1 MDITDKLDSVNMS
14 RIMLPEFFP
23 ASILLMETNPTEKKF
38 SFNFYHFFLA
48 LMLFFVVRSCLEGAA
63 MQRLPYSEFKQYL
76 ERGEI
81 KHVTLRGENITGEFK
96 TPVNGR
102 TTFSTTMV
110 EPEVASQF
118 DKHNVTYDSL
128 GSSSFGNFFLF
139 LLPTLIFIGF
149 WYYILR
155 RGLKGMGGGGS
166 FMSVGKS
173 RAKIY
178 VEKDTKVT
186 FKDVAGVDE
195 ALEELKE
202 VTEFLKNA
210 DKVKALGGKMP
221 KGILLVGSPGTGK
234 TLIAKAIAGEAGVTF
249 FSTNGA
255 EFVEMFVGVGAARVR
270 DLFEQA
276 KKSAPCIIF
285 IDELDA
291 LGKTR
296 HSSIMGG
303 NDEKEQTLNQL
314 LVEMDGFDT
323 QGGIIIL
330 AATNRPEMID
340 PALLR
345 AGRFDRQVVVDKPD
359 RKGRKDILNIHIQK
373 VKINP
378 EVNLDTIAGLT
389 PGFTGADL
397 ANLVNEAALIAT
409 RENSHDV
416 KMDHFTRA
424 MERIVA
430 GIEKKSKVLSPK
442 EKEIVSYH
450 EMGHALVG
458 YTFNKIDKV
467 HKVSII
473 PHGMGAMGYTIQ
485 HPSED
490 RYLMTKDDLENKMA
504 VLLAGR
510 ASEMLIY
517 GKLSTGASDDLMK
530 ATNIAREMVMRF
542 GMTEELGF
550 VAYEDAPS
558 QFLEVKESF
567 GRPSYSDKT
576 AKEIDECV
584 KKMVMNAY
592 HRAYEFLSS
601 QRDLLTKAAKI
612 LMDRETLNEEE
623 LREIFEQLDHKL
635 IPAPATS
642 TSMEL
647 H

>member
-1 MDITDKLDSVNMS
+1 
-14 RIMLPEFFP
+14 
-23 ASILLMETNPTEKKF
+23 
-38 SFNFYHFFLA
+38 
-48 LMLFFVVRSCLEGAA
+48 
-63 MQRLPYSEFKQYL
+63 MQRIPYSEFKQYL
-76 ERGEI
+76 ERGDV
-81 KHVTLRGENITGEFK
+81 KQVTLRGENVTGEFK
-96 TPVNGR
+96 KPINGR
-102 TTFSTTMV
+102 TTFNTTMV

-118 DKHNVTYDSL
+118 DKYKIPYDSL
-128 GSSSFGNFFLF
+128 GSSSGLGGFFLF

-149 WYYILR
+149 WYYVLR
-155 RGLKGMGGGGS
+155 RGLKGMQGGGGS

-178 VEKDTKVT
+178 VEKDTKTT
-186 FKDVAGVDE
+186 FKDVAGADE

-210 DKVKALGGKMP
+210 DKVKTLGGKMP

-249 FSTNGA
+249 FSTSGA

-359 RKGRKDILNIHIQK
+359 RKGRIDILRIHIQK
-373 VKINP
+373 VKID
-378 EVNLDTIAGLT
+378 EDVNFDTIAGLT

-409 RENSHDV
+409 RENSNDV

-442 EKEIVSYH
+442 EKQIVSYH

-458 YTFNKIDKV
+458 HAFSKDDRV

-510 ASEMLIY
+510 ASEMLIF

-542 GMTEELGF
+542 GMTQELGF
-550 VAYEDAPS
+550 VAYEEATS
-558 QFLEVKESF
+558 QFLEVKEAF

-576 AKEIDECV
+576 AKEIDDCV
-584 KKMVMNAY
+584 KKMVMEAY
-592 HRAYEFLSS
+592 ARALEFLTT
-601 QRDLLTKAAKI
+601 QKDLLDQAAHS
-612 LMDRETLNEEE
+612 LMERETLNEED
-623 LREIFEQLDHKL
+623 LKKIFEILDYKL
-635 IPAPATS
+635 LPVTKESGID
-642 TSMEL
+642 L
-647 H
+647 HQ

>member
-1 MDITDKLDSVNMS
+1 
-14 RIMLPEFFP
+14 
-23 ASILLMETNPTEKKF
+23 METNQEKKF
-38 SFNFYHFFLA
+38 SLNFYHLFLA
-48 LMLFFVVRSCLEGAA
+48 LMAFLIVRSCLQGASL
-63 MQRLPYSEFKQYL
+63 QRIGYSKFKQHL
-76 ERGEI
+76 ENGDV
-81 KHVTLRGENITGEFK
+81 KTVTIRGENVTGEFVK
-96 TPVNGR
+96 PVNGKTAFN
-102 TTFSTTMV
+102 TTLV
-110 EPEVASQF
+110 NPELAAEF
-118 DKHNVTYDSL
+118 DKYKISYDSL
-128 GSSSFGNFFLF
+128 GSSSMGNFLLF
-139 LLPTLIFIGF
+139 LLPTLLFIGF
-149 WYYILR
+149 WYYVLR

-173 RAKIY
+173 KAKIY
-178 VEKDTKVT
+178 VEKDTKTT

-195 ALEELKE
+195 ALEELRE
-202 VTEFLKNA
+202 VIEFLKNA
-210 DKVKALGGKMP
+210 DKIKNLGGKMP

-234 TLIAKAIAGEAGVTF
+234 TLIAKAIAGEAGVPF
-249 FSTNGA
+249 FSTSGA

-276 KKSAPCIIF
+276 KKIAPCIIF

-291 LGKTR
+291 MGKTR
-296 HSSIMGG
+296 HSTIMGG

-359 RKGRKDILNIHIQK
+359 RKGRIDILNIHITK
-373 VKINP
+373 VKAGGD
-378 EVNLDTIAGLT
+378 VNVDSIAGLT

-409 RENSHDV
+409 REDSQEV

-430 GIEKKSKVLSPK
+430 GIEKKSKVLLPR

-458 YTFNKIDKV
+458 HAFSKDDKV

-473 PHGMGAMGYTIQ
+473 PHGIGAMGYTIQ
-485 HPSED
+485 HPTED
-490 RYLMTKDDLENKMA
+490 RYLMTKEDLENKMT

-510 ASEMLIY
+510 ASEMLVF
-517 GKLSTGASDDLMK
+517 GKLSTGASDDLAK

-542 GMTEELGF
+542 GMTNELGY
-550 VAYEDAPS
+550 VTYEESSGP
-558 QFLEVKESF
+558 FLEVKESF
-567 GRPSYSDKT
+567 GRPGFSDET
-576 AKEIDECV
+576 AREIDEAV
-584 KKMVMNAY
+584 KKMVMAAY
-592 HRAYEFLSS
+592 RRALDFLTA
-601 QRDLLTKAAKI
+601 RRTLLDSAAHT
-612 LMDRETLNEEE
+612 LMERETLNEEE
-623 LREIFEQLDHKL
+623 LIQFFAQLEATTRPG
-635 IPAPATS
+635 PASEAS
-642 TSMEL
+642 L
-647 H
+647 HH

>member
-1 MDITDKLDSVNMS
+1 
-14 RIMLPEFFP
+14 
-23 ASILLMETNPTEKKF
+23 MENEEKQKKF
-38 SFNFYHFFLA
+38 VFSYYHIFLA
-48 LMLFFVVRSCLEGAA
+48 FLAFMVVRSCIEGAQ
-63 MQRLPYSEFKQYL
+63 MQRIPYNEFKAHL
-76 ERGEI
+76 ERGDI
-81 KHVTLRGENITGEFK
+81 KNVTLRGENMTGEYTKAVDGKK
-96 TPVNGR
+96 TFQTV
-102 TTFSTTMV
+102 MV
-110 EPEVASQF
+110 EPEIAQQL
-118 DKHNVTYDSL
+118 DKYNVSYESL
-128 GSSSFGNFFLF
+128 GTSSMFGNFIIFF
-139 LLPTLIFIGF
+139 LPTLLFIGF

-155 RGLKGMGGGGS
+155 RGMKGMGGGGS

-173 RAKIY
+173 KAKIY
-178 VEKDTKVT
+178 VEKDTKTT
-186 FKDVAGVDE
+186 FKDVAGADE

-202 VTEFLKNA
+202 VIDFLKNA
-210 DKVKALGGKMP
+210 EKIEHLGGKMP

-234 TLIAKAIAGEAGVTF
+234 TLIAKAIAGEAGVPF

-291 LGKTR
+291 MGKTR
-296 HSSIMGG
+296 HSNIMTG

-359 RKGRKDILNIHIQK
+359 RKGRYDILKIHAA
-373 VKINP
+373 KIKMKSD
-378 EVNLDTIAGLT
+378 VNLDAIAGLT

-409 RENSHDV
+409 RDKAEEITT
-416 KMDHFTRA
+416 DHFTRA
-424 MERIVA
+424 MERMVA
-430 GIEKKSKVLSPK
+430 GIEKKSKVLNQK

-458 YTFNKIDKV
+458 YHFNKDDKI

-473 PHGMGAMGYTIQ
+473 PHGIGSMGYTIQ
-485 HPSED
+485 RPTED
-490 RYLMTKDDLENKMA
+490 RYLMTKEDLENKMA
-504 VLLAGR
+504 VMMAGR
-510 ASEMLIY
+510 ASEMLVY
-517 GKLSTGASDDLMK
+517 GKLSTGASDDLVK

-542 GMTEELGF
+542 GMTDELGF
-550 VAYEDAPS
+550 VAYEEVNSP
-558 QFLEVKESF
+558 FLEMKDGF
-567 GRPSYSDKT
+567 NHGSYSDET

-584 KKMVMNAY
+584 KKMVMSAY
-592 HRAYEFLSS
+592 QKAYDFLRDHRE
-601 QRDLLTKAAKI
+601 LLESAAGT
-612 LMDRETLNEEE
+612 LMQRETLNEDE
-623 LREIFEQLDHKL
+623 LKEVFHELDEDRHE
-635 IPAPATS
+635 PGP
-642 TSMEL
+642 EL
-647 H
+647 PEAHFH

>member
-1 MDITDKLDSVNMS
+1 
-14 RIMLPEFFP
+14 
-23 ASILLMETNPTEKKF
+23 METNQEKKF
-38 SFNFYHFFLA
+38 SFNFYHLFLGIMMF
-48 LMLFFVVRSCLEGAA
+48 LVVRSCLEGAA
-63 MQRLPYSEFKQYL
+63 VQRIPYSDFKGYL
-76 ERGEI
+76 ERGDV
-81 KHVTLRGENITGEFK
+81 KHVTVRGENLSGEFK
-96 TPVNGR
+96 QPVNGKS
-102 TTFSTTMV
+102 TFNTTMV
-110 EPEVASQF
+110 EPEVATLF
-118 DKHNVTYDSL
+118 DKYKVSYDSL
-128 GSSSFGNFFLF
+128 GSSGLGNFALF
-139 LLPTLIFIGF
+139 LLPTLLFIGF

-155 RGLKGMGGGGS
+155 RGLKGMSGGGGGS

-173 RAKIY
+173 KAKIY
-178 VEKDTKVT
+178 VEKDTKTT
-186 FKDVAGVDE
+186 FKDVAGADE
-195 ALEELKE
+195 ALEELRE
-202 VTEFLKNA
+202 VIDFLKST
-210 DKVKALGGKMP
+210 DKVQTLGGKMP

-234 TLIAKAIAGEAGVTF
+234 TLIAKAIAGEAGVPF
-249 FSTNGA
+249 FSTSGA

-276 KKSAPCIIF
+276 KKTAPCIIF

-291 LGKTR
+291 MGKTR

-359 RKGRKDILNIHIQK
+359 RKGRRDILGIHIKK
-373 VKINP
+373 VKIGDD
-378 EVNLDTIAGLT
+378 VKLDSISGLT

-409 RENSHDV
+409 RENSDSV

-430 GIEKKSKVLSPK
+430 GVEKKNKVLSPK

-458 YTFNKIDKV
+458 YAFNKEDKV

-473 PHGMGAMGYTIQ
+473 PHGIGAMGYTIQ
-485 HPSED
+485 HPTED
-490 RYLMTKDDLENKMA
+490 RYLMTKEDLENKMA
-504 VLLAGR
+504 VLMAGR
-510 ASEMLIY
+510 ASEMLIF

-542 GMTEELGF
+542 GMTQELGF
-550 VAYEDAPS
+550 VAYEETTS
-558 QFLEVKESF
+558 QFLEVKEAMGRSSF
-567 GRPSYSDKT
+567 ADDT

-584 KKMVMNAY
+584 KKMVMA
-592 HRAYEFLSS
+592 AYESALEFLTS
-601 QRDLLTKAAKI
+601 QKELLDKAAHT
-612 LMDRETLNEEE
+612 LMERETLNEDE
-623 LREIFEQLDHKL
+623 LRKFFEEMDRNLLPIAAGPSPLEFPH
-635 IPAPATS
+635 
-642 TSMEL
+642 
-647 H
+647 HH

>member
-1 MDITDKLDSVNMS
+1 MILGRET
-14 RIMLPEFFP
+14 
-23 ASILLMETNPTEKKF
+23 ASILFMETNQEKKF
-38 SFNFYHFFLA
+38 SLNFYHL
-48 LMLFFVVRSCLEGAA
+48 LMGVLVFIVVRSCIEGTA
-63 MQRLPYSEFKQYL
+63 MQRISYSEFKQHL
-76 ERGEI
+76 ERGDI
-81 KHVTLRGENITGEFK
+81 KHLTIRGESVSGEFK
-96 TPVNGR
+96 RPIDGKS
-102 TTFSTTMV
+102 TFNTNLV
-110 EPEVASQF
+110 PKDIAQEF
-118 DKHNVTYDSL
+118 DKYKISYDSL
-128 GSSSFGNFFLF
+128 GNSSGFGSFILF

-155 RGLKGMGGGGS
+155 RGLKGMSGGGGS

-173 RAKIY
+173 KAKIY
-178 VEKDTKVT
+178 VEQDTKTT
-186 FKDVAGVDE
+186 FKDVAGADE

-202 VTEFLKNA
+202 VIEFLKNA
-210 DKVKALGGKMP
+210 DKVKSLGGKMP

-234 TLIAKAIAGEAGVTF
+234 TLIAKAIAGEAGVPF
-249 FSTNGA
+249 FSTSGA

-291 LGKTR
+291 MGKTR

-359 RKGRKDILNIHIQK
+359 RNGRRDIIQIHAKK
-373 VKINP
+373 VKISND
-378 EVNLDTIAGLT
+378 VNLDSVAALT

-409 RENSHDV
+409 RENAEAV
-416 KMDHFTRA
+416 TMDHFTRGL
-424 MERIVA
+424 ERIVA
-430 GIEKKSKVLSPK
+430 GIEKKNKVLSLK
-442 EKEIVSYH
+442 EKEMVSYH

-458 YTFNKIDKV
+458 YAFNKEEKV
-467 HKVSII
+467 HKVTII
-473 PHGMGAMGYTIQ
+473 PHGLGAMGYTIQ
-485 HPSED
+485 HPTED

-504 VLLAGR
+504 VLMAGR
-510 ASEMLIY
+510 ASEMLIFD
-517 GKLSTGASDDLMK
+517 KLSTGASDDLMK

-550 VAYEDAPS
+550 VAYEEPTS
-558 QFLEVKESF
+558 QFLEVKEAL
-567 GRPSYSDKT
+567 GRRSYADDT

-584 KKMVMNAY
+584 KKMVMNAFK
-592 HRAYEFLSS
+592 RAHEFLTT
-601 QRDLLTKAAKI
+601 QRDILDQAAHT
-612 LMDRETLNEEE
+612 LMEKETLNEED
-623 LREIFEQLDHKL
+623 LRRIFQLMDVRLLPVEKYED
-635 IPAPATS
+635 P
-642 TSMEL
+642 L
-647 H
+647 HH